1 MGSLAVLDSMIY
13 FQFLKKQDPTVKEM
27 SEYISKNWKPINE
40 KTLRYHLLRMKKMG
54 FLENGEGKFSF
65 KHPATGDRFDAHNWS
80 SSVFDSFY
88 KEVSAKI
95 GEVVKE
101 IKNKNAMI

>member
-65 KHPATGDRFDAHNWS
+65 KHPAAGDRFDAYNWS

-101 IKNKNAMI
+101 MKNKNAMI